1 LAGAASLQLECEG
14 RIMMA
19 LVSATFRFQKIE
31 PNPVNAAPTERGWQH
46 LWSGI
51 VKWLT
56 EPIPF
61 PAEWPVIDSQRERYN
76 KEAELKSGKSDELEI
91 DER

>member
-1 LAGAASLQLECEG
+1 LQLEIED

-19 LVSATFRFQKIE
+19 LVSATFPSQKIE
-31 PNPVNAAPTERGWQH
+31 RNPIDPPPTERWWQH
-46 LWSGI
+46 LWRGI
-51 VKWLT
+51 LKWLT

-61 PAEWPVIDSQRERYN
+61 PGEWPVIDSQRERYN

>member
-1 LAGAASLQLECEG
+1 
-14 RIMMA
+14 MA
-19 LVSATFRFQKIE
+19 LVSTTFRSQKIV
-31 PNPVNAAPTERGWQH
+31 PDPINPLPSERWWQH
-46 LWSGI
+46 LWRGLM
-51 VKWLT
+51 KWLT

-61 PAEWPVIDSQRERYN
+61 PGEWPVIDSQRERYN